1 MGNTL
6 VNVKEMLKVRKDLV
20 ISDFI
25 LTFASEIKG

>member
-20 ISDFI
+20 ISDFL